1 MCRIWLRQVCVCA
14 GAWGADGVCAIPHTL
29 PTPSPVD
36 PWFPYRE
43 VYFARVVPQYWMFL
57 LKISRRA
64 LFFFHLE
71 TYTGNVLG
79 QLTHTH
85 THTWRQT
92 FFLHPSGDGRQRGGT
107 GGKGQVATTPQ
118 ICHSSLFQR
127 RSLFRQ
133 AHFQFETSPACLPPR
148 NLQPVTAN
156 NATT

>member
-64 LFFFHLE
+64 LFFFPSRNLHRQRSGP
-71 TYTGNVLG
+71 TN
-79 QLTHTH
+79 THTH

-118 ICHSSLFQR
+118 ICHSSLFQTQLADR
-127 RSLFRQ
+127 GTSSLKL
-133 AHFQFETSPACLPPR
+133 LPPVYHLETF
-148 NLQPVTAN
+148 NQ
-156 NATT
+156 

>member
-85 THTWRQT
+85 THTHGDRRFSCIPRGMADNGAERGERGRWR
-92 FFLHPSGDGRQRGGT
+92 LHHKFATRVSSRGAVSSDKRT
-107 GGKGQVATTPQ
+107 
-118 ICHSSLFQR
+118 SSLK
-127 RSLFRQ
+127 L
-133 AHFQFETSPACLPPR
+133 LPPVYHLETF
-148 NLQPVTAN
+148 NQ
-156 NATT
+156 

>member
-57 LKISRRA
+57 LKISRQA

-85 THTWRQT
+85 THTHMETNVFPASLGGWQT
-92 FFLHPSGDGRQRGGT
+92 TGRN
-107 GGKGQVATTPQ
+107 GGKGAGGDYTTNLPLE
-118 ICHSSLFQR
+118 SLPEAQ
-127 RSLFRQ
+127 SLPTN
-133 AHFQFETSPACLPPR
+133 ALP
-148 NLQPVTAN
+148 V
-156 NATT
+156 

>member
-1 MCRIWLRQVCVCA
+1 MCARVRGVQTGCA
-14 GAWGADGVCAIPHTL
+14 QFHTL

-64 LFFFHLE
+64 LFFFPSRNLHRQRSGP
-71 TYTGNVLG
+71 TN
-79 QLTHTH
+79 THTH